1 MLYNKN
7 FLDFLFIFV
16 GIAIIGFSIFFAGTL
31 DKNGNTTDSNSS
43 QYEKIVIDG
52 EEFYLVPSDEEA
64 GENNER

>member
-16 GIAIIGFSIFFAGTL
+16 GIAIIVFLIFFAGTL
-31 DKNGNTTDSNSS
+31 DINGNTTDSNSS